1 MVLDL
6 LFDVDLVEAQVRPTD
21 VRALTRRLWMLAE
34 NSAEEQ
40 GAVRPPLVRLVWG
53 KTWNVPGVIVAVA
66 ERFDAFAADGTPR
79 RSWLRMKLA
88 RVTESAAAARESFE
102 AELVRAQAQQA
113 TAATLPGQAGPS
125 GATAV
130 EAVGDG
136 RVEPGYT
143 GVRFDLLATDGL
155 GSPFLWRQ
163 LAEHNDVANPLQ
175 VPPGT
180 VLAVP
185 PASGAGASAAF
196 RRAAMIS
203 SAVAVV
209 DVQVDGRSLDADV
222 RRRVVSVRVA
232 SRFVPA
238 DAVRVHVRD
247 RAGRG
252 GRARGLPVGGS
263 GRRSRSAANPTC
275 SSTARSPPSRWCTA
289 PTARRSSGSGPTT
302 CCTGCASGR
311 RCACSSP

>member
-1 MVLDL
+1 MERVAFLVDDTGERIDCLLNPETFEVNRLAGVRTQGSAGGHLVGAGLADDPLLFTGGGRTTVVLDL

-163 LAEHNDVANPLQ
+163 LAAYNDVANPLQ

-185 PASGAGASAAF
+185 PASGAGASPP
-196 RRAAMIS
+196 S
-203 SAVAVV
+203 
-209 DVQVDGRSLDADV
+209 
-222 RRRVVSVRVA
+222 
-232 SRFVPA
+232 
-238 DAVRVHVRD
+238 
-247 RAGRG
+247 G
-252 GRARGLPVGGS
+252 GRP
-263 GRRSRSAANPTC
+263 
-275 SSTARSPPSRWCTA
+275 
-289 PTARRSSGSGPTT
+289 
-302 CCTGCASGR
+302 
-311 RCACSSP
+311 